1 MPKKN
6 RRTYELELKR
16 KINQQPEITN
26 PLPSTDEAMK
36 KADLEVERTEKSE
49 EEMVAQF
56 RKNAEEFIAKNR
68 HYPTENNEEEPG
80 EEVEKTKTSL
90 EDTRDKQ
97 KQSPTEKTKDAT
109 QAAKKQA
116 VKEGEK
122 KAVE

>member
-90 EDTRDKQ
+90 EDTRDKLRVAIYWTTSEVIQ
-97 KQSPTEKTKDAT
+97 ERLS
-109 QAAKKQA
+109 KKL
-116 VKEGEK
+116 
-122 KAVE
+122 